1 MKKQIEKLEVEV
13 EALWQLTMHAC
24 GRFAFLKPMMRNKVL
39 LRRIRREQRGE
50 GFARVRNWLLWGL
63 VLELHKI
70 SSDDDKR
77 TPSIKTITLKLK
89 DAGLR
94 TQLEDTYAK
103 GNRDVEE
110 AVLRAEFNRLYSKYL
125 RRAKAMLSSQSVRGY
140 RTIRHTRIAHN
151 QLQKSG
157 SDFFDIKDA
166 KVKFG
171 DERRLLSKLQ
181 GLVKL
186 LLLIV
191 RRVDFDWGTAV
202 RIEEKAAR
210 KFWQLQSPPKQ
221 DKSAAG

>member
-1 MKKQIEKLEVEV
+1 MNEQIEKLEAEV
-13 EALWQLTMHAC
+13 EALLQPDDTAY

-39 LRRIRREQRGE
+39 LRRIRREQKGE
-50 GFARVRNWLLWGL
+50 GFARLRNWLFGR
-63 VLELHKI
+63 
-70 SSDDDKR
+70 SFSSSTRFASDDGKR

-89 DAGLR
+89 DADLR
-94 TQLEDTYAK
+94 KQLEDTYAK
-103 GNRDVEE
+103 GNPDVEE
-110 AVLRAEFNRLYSKYL
+110 AELRAEFNRLYSKFL
-125 RRAKAMLSSQSVRGY
+125 RRAKKLLSSQSVRGY
-140 RTIRHTRIAHN
+140 KTIRHKLIAHN
-151 QLQKSG
+151 ELQKNG
-157 SDFFDIKDA
+157 SDFFDIKNA
-166 KVKFG
+166 EVKFG

-191 RRVDFDWGTAV
+191 RRVDFEWGTAV